1 MQIVR
6 AELSDIDA
14 IMACIADAQ
23 RFLARLGVDQ
33 WQDGYPTK
41 EIIEQDIL
49 RGESFVMTE
58 DGKVIATAVISFTG
72 EPTYSVIEGS
82 WSADIPYGVIHRLA
96 VRDSG
101 RGGVAR
107 RFFSYAEAMAEA
119 NGYGCIRVDTH
130 SDNRVMLHLLEEL
143 GYARCGV
150 ITLTSGAKRVA
161 FEKIWQTT
169 KI

>member
-23 RFLARLGVDQ
+23 RFLARLGVNQ
-33 WQDGYPTK
+33 WQDGYPTR

-58 DGKVIATAVISFTG
+58 DGEVIATAVISFTG

-82 WSADIPYGVIHRLA
+82 WSADIPYGVVRRLA

-107 RFFSYAEAMAEA
+107 RFFSYAEATAEA
-119 NGYGCIRVDTH
+119 QGYGCI
-130 SDNRVMLHLLEEL
+130 
-143 GYARCGV
+143 
-150 ITLTSGAKRVA
+150 
-161 FEKIWQTT
+161 
-169 KI
+169 